1 MNKDVVK
8 EILYILIAVL
18 LGIMVIKFVIWLL
31 PIILIAVVSY
41 LIYSS
46 MKKNKNENVDIST
59 NKKHK
64 DKNIKVIHDLDDDK

>member
-31 PIILIAVVSY
+31 PIVLIAVVSY
-41 LIYSS
+41 LIYSTI
-46 MKKNKNENVDIST
+46 KKNKNENVDIST